1 MENCRT
7 TKDIIRE
14 FCEKNLAPHTDWTGT
29 RVETQYEC
37 DSVETFVDR
46 LWEWI
51 KDNHYKA

>member
-14 FCEKNLAPHTDWTGT
+14 FCENNLAPHTDWTGT
-29 RVETQYEC
+29 RVETKYKC

-51 KDNHYKA
+51 EDNHYKA

>member
-7 TKDIIRE
+7 TKDIIWE

-29 RVETQYEC
+29 RVETKYKC

-51 KDNHYKA
+51 EDKHYKV